1 MTQKASRPEF
11 GDLIVEAT
19 LADIEKG
26 ARRVIGPR
34 MKASNPKKGVHLFED
49 DAEACPMQVTAT
61 LLKQGVYRLDVGSRC
76 TVKDCDYFAK
86 CQVLDTRALKSLKQ
100 AMTELLGTG
109 ERVHDS
115 SLWRPERLRDDEKLR
130 RLVDRLLGTGS

>member
-1 MTQKASRPEF
+1 MTQKPSRPGF

-19 LADIEKG
+19 LEDIDKA
-26 ARRVIGPR
+26 ARRVIGTR
-34 MKASNPKKGVHLFED
+34 MKVSNPKKGVRVFED
-49 DAEACPMQVTAT
+49 TAEACPMQVKAT

-76 TVKDCDYFAK
+76 TVKNCDYFAK
-86 CQVLDTRALKSLKQ
+86 CQVLDTRAMKSLHQ
-100 AMTELLGTG
+100 AMTEVLGTA

-130 RLVDRLLGTGS
+130 RLVDRLVGTGD

>member
-1 MTQKASRPEF
+1 MTQKPSRPEF

-19 LADIEKG
+19 LEEVEKG

-34 MKASNPKKGVHLFED
+34 MKVLNPKKGVRVFS
-49 DAEACPMQVTAT
+49 DAADTCPMQVTAT

-86 CQVLDTRALKSLKQ
+86 CQVLDTRAMKSLQ
-100 AMTELLGTG
+100 LAMTEVLGTAQ
-109 ERVHDS
+109 RVHES
-115 SLWRPERLRDDEKLR
+115 SQWRPERLRDDEKLR